1 MKLFLIISV
10 AVLFSF
16 NLFSATY
23 TVTNTN
29 DSGAGS
35 LRQAITDAN
44 AIGPDIIAFNILNTD
59 PGYNV
64 SAGVWII
71 SPLTELPYFTT
82 GYTTIDGSTQTAN
95 QGNTN
100 PYGPEIVI
108 DGTNSIIQC
117 FILPSPNNQVK
128 NLVIGNF
135 SYGIN
140 LYGSPS
146 NQNIITGCYLG
157 VGYDGSTPFP
167 NDISITVSNGSYNN
181 DITFNLIS
189 GNHTAGIGIQ
199 TGNGNEISGNMIGTN
214 YLGTDTV
221 PNPIGILIDNS
232 TNNAI
237 GGNSFSKRNIISGNS
252 DDGILINSNINS
264 NNIIT
269 GNFIGTDITGLNKL
283 PNAFGIILANSGNN
297 TIGGVTAAERNIIS
311 GNLESG
317 ILINGTGAEENLLI
331 NNYIGVDSTGLNI
344 LDNHVGVLVKTNADK
359 NIIGGTSA
367 DKRNVIS
374 GNSEIG
380 VYIESCDSNVVIG
393 NYFGPDATGLNSL
406 KVGDTLFQ
414 ANGIELNT
422 VAKYN
427 RIGGYNANERNIISG
442 NRVYGMIY
450 YGQTSENYLIGNY
463 IGTDVTGNVA
473 MPNATGICVDAS
485 SNHNYIFENVLS
497 GNISYG
503 IFIVTNGSY
512 YNQVKRNMIG
522 TNAAGTDTV
531 PNDIGLLFGGGAR
544 YNIVGGSSFAD
555 ANVIS
560 GNRYNGIE
568 IADNL
573 TDYNEIS
580 FNYIGT
586 DGTGNVAVPNG
597 NGIGFSA
604 NPSHNIVDNNIISG
618 NNLTGIILYEY
629 ADSNIVTNNLIGTAT
644 DGVTDLGN
652 TLAGVVIATGACY
665 NVVGGAGN
673 GNTIAF
679 NGNGG
684 IVIMDA
690 ATVGNTISANSIFQ
704 NEVLGGIDI
713 LPYGININDAG
724 DTDTGPNEMM
734 NFPVINSSVYDPNL
748 TYAVVSGTLDTQSPE
763 NCVVEVFISDP
774 NAMFNGDGIIYLGNT
789 TPDISGN
796 WTFATT
802 NLTDGEEV
810 TSTATDSSGNTSE
823 FSANFSTIV
832 GKAEIGFSENFRI
845 YPNPAGDY
853 FIIEPMNED
862 EKYCFELTDYAGQ
875 FLTGKE
881 TSGIFVI
888 DISGYSSGIYLLK
901 ISDQQ
906 KVSIKKI
913 VK

>member
-1 MKLFLIISV
+1 MKLFLIISI
-10 AVLFSF
+10 AVIISLNMFG
-16 NLFSATY
+16 ATY

-44 AIGPDIIAFNILNTD
+44 APGSDIIFFNIPTTD
-59 PGYNV
+59 PGYI
-64 SAGVWII
+64 SASGIWVI
-71 SPLTELPYFTT
+71 SPLTELPYLISGF
-82 GYTTIDGSTQTAN
+82 TTIDGTSQAIY
-95 QGNTN
+95 QGDTN
-100 PYGPEIVI
+100 PDGPEIVI
-108 DGTNSIIQC
+108 DGLNTITQC
-117 FILPSPNNQVK
+117 FIIPSPNNQI
-128 NLVIGNF
+128 IGLCIGGF
-135 SYGIN
+135 TYGIN
-140 LYGSPS
+140 LYGTNSY
-146 NQNIITGCYLG
+146 QNIISDCYMG
-157 VGYDGSTPFP
+157 VGYNGSSFFP
-167 NDISITVSNGSYNN
+167 NDVAITISNGSYNN
-181 DITFNLIS
+181 DIKNNLIS
-189 GNHTAGIGIQ
+189 GNLTAGIGIQ
-199 TGNGNEISGNMIGTN
+199 TGSGNEIYGNLIGTN
-214 YLGTDTV
+214 LVGFGPV
-221 PNPIGILIDNS
+221 PNATGIVIDNS
-232 TNNAI
+232 TGNTI
-237 GGNSFSKRNIISGNS
+237 GGSTYIKRNTISGNT
-252 DDGILINSNINS
+252 DNGILINGNLSS
-264 NNIIT
+264 NNIIK
-269 GNFIGTDITGLNKL
+269 GNCIGTDDNGFYKV
-283 PNAFGIILANSGNN
+283 PNSFGIVIANSGNN
-297 TIGGVTAAERNIIS
+297 IIGGVTAPERNIIS

-317 ILINGTGAEENLLI
+317 VLINGTGAEENLLI
-331 NNYIGVDSTGLNI
+331 NNYIGVDVSGLDI
-344 LDNHVGVLVKTNADK
+344 LDNHVGVLIKTNADK
-359 NIIGGTSA
+359 NIIGGTTASE
-367 DKRNVIS
+367 RNVIS

-380 VYIESCDSNVVIG
+380 VYIESCDSTIVIG
-393 NYFGPDATGLNSL
+393 NYIGPDATGLNSL

-427 RIGGYNANERNIISG
+427 RIGGYSANERNIISG

-450 YGQTSENYLIGNY
+450 YGQTSENYLVGNY

-485 SNHNYIFENVLS
+485 SNHNYIFKNVLS

-573 TDYNEIS
+573 TDFNEIS

-586 DGTGNVAVPNG
+586 DGTGNASVPNG

-629 ADSNIVTNNLIGTAT
+629 ADSNIVTNNLIGTAA
-644 DGVTDLGN
+644 DGTTDLGN
-652 TLAGVVIATGACY
+652 TLSGIVIATGAC
-665 NVVGGAGN
+665 NNMVGGAGN

-684 IVIMDA
+684 VVIMDNT
-690 ATVGNTISANSIFQ
+690 TVRNTISANSIFQ
-704 NEVLGGIDI
+704 NSVLGGIEI
-713 LPYGININDAG
+713 FPAGINANDAG
-724 DTDTGPNEMM
+724 DSDSGPNAMM
-734 NFPVINSSVYDPNL
+734 NFPVITFSEYDPIAG
-748 TYAVVSGTLDTQSPE
+748 YAVVSGTLDSETPE
-763 NCVVEVFISDP
+763 NCVIEIFIADP
-774 NAMFNGDGIIYLGNT
+774 NAMFNGDGKIYLGNT
-789 TPDISGN
+789 MPDNSGN

-810 TSTATDSSGNTSE
+810 SSTATDSSGNTSE
-823 FSANFSTIV
+823 FSVNYSTIV
-832 GKAEIGFSENFRI
+832 GKAEIGFNENFRI
-845 YPNPAGDY
+845 YPNPARDY
-853 FIIEPMNED
+853 FIIEPMNKD

-875 FLTGKE
+875 LLTGKE
-881 TSGIFVI
+881 TSGIFII

-906 KVSIKKI
+906 RVNIKKI